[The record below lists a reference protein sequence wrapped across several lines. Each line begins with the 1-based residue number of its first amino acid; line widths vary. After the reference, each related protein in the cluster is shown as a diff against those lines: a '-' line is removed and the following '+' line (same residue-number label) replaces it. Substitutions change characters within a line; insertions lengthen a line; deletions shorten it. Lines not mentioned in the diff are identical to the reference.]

1 MVNLILFIVRL
12 VPRRI
17 GISFFRTLG
26 LILYYLMPDRRR
38 IALTN
43 LDICLGN
50 STSQNKR
57 KLIAKES
64 FKNSI
69 SIAFDFLKILQMPP
83 DKQSKLVEILGEEN
97 ITEALKIKKGVFA
110 VSAHLGNF
118 PLMLALM
125 SGRGYHVNVVTRQI
139 KAKWADKLYTDMLN
153 RFGTGTITKGRVALG
168 IIRALKNEEI
178 VGYVLDQNMQRET
191 GIFVDFFGRKA
202 STIRGIATFS
212 NRYGSP
218 ILPAYIVSS
227 PKGHKIFVDKPYIY
241 DSSQEDELQLT
252 QRFTSMIEGWI
263 RKYPEQW
270 LWYHRRFKT
279 RPVGE
284 DRIYPRKLSLTKRYR
299 RWKRQRLANG

>member
-1 MVNLILFIVRL
+1 MANLILFIVRL

-26 LILYYLMPDRRR
+26 LILYYLMPERRR

-50 STSQNKR
+50 STSENKR

-83 DKQSKLVEILGEEN
+83 DKQSKLVEISGEEN
-97 ITEALKIKKGVFA
+97 ITDALKVKKGVFA

-125 SGRGYHVNVVTRQI
+125 SSRGYRVNVVTRQI

-153 RFGTGTITKGRVALG
+153 RFGTGTITKERVALG
-168 IIRALKNEEI
+168 IMRALKNEEI

-202 STIRGIATFS
+202 STIRGLATFS

-227 PKGHKIFVDKPYIY
+227 PKGHKVFIDKPYLY
-241 DSSQEDELQLT
+241 DSSQEDEMQLT
-252 QRFTSMIEGWI
+252 QRFTSMIEAWI

-279 RPVGE
+279 RPAGE

-299 RWKRQRLANG
+299 RWKRQRLING

>member
-1 MVNLILFIVRL
+1 MENLILFIVSL
-12 VPRRI
+12 IPRHI

-26 LILYYLMPDRRR
+26 IILYYLMPNRRR

-43 LDICLGN
+43 LEICLGN
-50 STSQNKR
+50 ETSENER

-69 SIAFDFLKILQMPP
+69 TIVFDFLKILQMPP
-83 DKQSKLVEILGEEN
+83 DEQSKLVEISGAEN
-97 ITEALKIKKGVFA
+97 IIDALKMRKGVFA

-125 SGRGYHVNVVTRQI
+125 SSRGYRVNVVTRQI
-139 KAKWADKLYTDMLN
+139 KAKWADRLYTGVLN
-153 RFGTGTITKGRVALG
+153 RFGTGTITKERVAHG
-168 IIRALKNEEI
+168 IIRALKQGEI
-178 VGYVLDQNMQRET
+178 VGYVLDQNMQKDT

-202 STIRGIATFS
+202 STIRGLATFS

-218 ILPAYIVSS
+218 ILPAYIVST
-227 PKGHKIFVDKPYIY
+227 PKGHKIFVDKPYLY
-241 DSSQEDELQLT
+241 DSSLEDELQLT
-252 QRFTSMIEGWI
+252 QRFTGMIEGWI

-279 RPVGE
+279 RPNGE
-284 DRIYPRKLSLTKRYR
+284 ERIYPRKLSLTKRYR
-299 RWKRQRLANG
+299 RWKRQRLIND

>member
-1 MVNLILFIVRL
+1 MVHLILFIVRI
-12 VPRRI
+12 VPRPV

-26 LILYYLMPDRRR
+26 LILYYLMPERRR

-50 STSQNKR
+50 ATNKNER
-57 KLIAKES
+57 KLIARES

-69 SIAFDFLKILQMPP
+69 SIAFDFLKIMQMPP
-83 DKQSKLVEILGEEN
+83 DKQSELVKITGEEN
-97 ITEALKIKKGVFA
+97 ISEALKVKKGVFA

-118 PLMLALM
+118 PLMLAFM
-125 SGRGYHVNVVTRQI
+125 SGRGYRVNVVTRQI
-139 KAKWADKLYTDMLN
+139 KAKWADRLYTGMLK
-153 RFGTGTITKGRVALG
+153 RFGTGTITKERVALG
-168 IIRALKNEEI
+168 IMRALKNEEI

-202 STIRGIATFS
+202 STIRGLATFS

-218 ILPAYIVSS
+218 ILPAYIVST

-241 DSSQEDELQLT
+241 DSSNEDELQLT
-252 QRFTSMIEGWI
+252 QRFTSMIEEWVT
-263 RKYPEQW
+263 KYPEQW

-279 RPVGE
+279 RPAGE
-284 DRIYPRKLSLTKRYR
+284 DRIYPRKPSLTKRYR

>member
-1 MVNLILFIVRL
+1 MENLILFIVRL
-12 VPRRI
+12 IPRRI
-17 GISFFRTLG
+17 GISFFRALG
-26 LILYYLMPDRRR
+26 IVLYYLMPNRRR
-38 IALTN
+38 VALTN
-43 LDICLGN
+43 LEICLGN
-50 STSQNKR
+50 ETSENKR

-69 SIAFDFLKILQMPP
+69 SIAFDFLKILQMPSNM
-83 DKQSKLVEILGEEN
+83 QSKLVEISGEEN
-97 ITEALKIKKGVFA
+97 MIDALNMKKGVFA

-125 SGRGYHVNVVTRQI
+125 SSRGYRVNVVTRQI
-139 KAKWADKLYTDMLN
+139 KAKWADRLYTGMLN
-153 RFGTGTITKGRVALG
+153 RFGTGTITKERVAHG
-168 IIRALKNEEI
+168 IIRALKKEEI
-178 VGYVLDQNMQRET
+178 VGYVLDQNMQMET

-202 STIRGIATFS
+202 STIRGLTTFS

-218 ILPAYIVSS
+218 IMPAFIVST
-227 PKGHKIFVDKPYIY
+227 PKGHEIFIDKPYLY
-241 DSSQEDELQLT
+241 DSSKEDELQLT
-252 QRFTSMIEGWI
+252 QRFTTMIEGWI

-299 RWKRQRLANG
+299 RWKRQRRSND

>member
-1 MVNLILFIVRL
+1 MENLILFIVRL
-12 VPRRI
+12 IPRHI

-26 LILYYLMPDRRR
+26 IILYYLMPNRRR

-43 LDICLGN
+43 LEICLGN
-50 STSQNKR
+50 ETNENER

-69 SIAFDFLKILQMPP
+69 TIVFDFLKILQMPP
-83 DKQSKLVEILGEEN
+83 DEQSKLVEISGEES
-97 ITEALKIKKGVFA
+97 IIDALKMRKGVFA

-125 SGRGYHVNVVTRQI
+125 SSRGYRVNVVTRQI
-139 KAKWADKLYTDMLN
+139 KAKWADRLYTGVLN
-153 RFGTGTITKGRVALG
+153 RFGTGTITKERVAHG
-168 IIRALKNEEI
+168 IIRALKQGEI
-178 VGYVLDQNMQRET
+178 VGYVLDQNMQKDT

-202 STIRGIATFS
+202 STIRGLATFS

-218 ILPAYIVSS
+218 ILPAYIVST
-227 PKGHKIFVDKPYIY
+227 PKGHKIFVDKPYLY
-241 DSSQEDELQLT
+241 DSSLEDELQLT
-252 QRFTSMIEGWI
+252 QRFTGMIEGWI

-279 RPVGE
+279 RPNGE
-284 DRIYPRKLSLTKRYR
+284 ERIYPRKLSLTKRYR
-299 RWKRQRLANG
+299 RWKRQRLIND